1 MTHIK
6 ITNRLAAV
14 LALVTLTL
22 PFSVNAATVFLVSG
36 TSSMTVGQ
44 TYQVE
49 LWTTAFG
56 FSANT
61 SGGGVDAFYDPA
73 VFNYLSWTDTS
84 GTLIP
89 SPGLPQDLVGE
100 VNAIQVDTAD
110 FLNPLPDTPL
120 QSGILE
126 FSVLP
131 GAPLGFSSITLA
143 ENDTPLGGFFSAVPI
158 TFTGATF
165 SIVDAAPVPLPG
177 GLLLLGSAFGL
188 MGFARRRGTQR

>member
-1 MTHIK
+1 MTYIK
-6 ITNRLAAV
+6 ITNRLVAV
-14 LALVTLTL
+14 MAVATLML
-22 PFSVNAATVFLVSG
+22 SFSVNAATIYLVPG
-36 TSSMTVGQ
+36 TTTMTVGM

-49 LWTTAFG
+49 LWTEAFG
-56 FSANT
+56 ATANT
-61 SGGGVDAFYDPA
+61 SGGGVDAFYDST
-73 VFNYLSWTDTS
+73 VFDFLSWTDTS
-84 GTLIP
+84 GTVFG

-110 FLNPLPDTPL
+110 FLNPLPDAAL

-126 FSVLP
+126 FAVLA
-131 GAPLGFSSITLA
+131 GAALGTTSMTLA
-143 ENDTPLGGFFSAVPI
+143 ENDIPLGGFFSQVPI

-165 SIVDAAPVPLPG
+165 NIIDAAPVPLPG